1 MPLSTDPAFYK
12 DRTIVVDYIAE
23 HYAHDRDDF
32 PREDPAIEVD
42 ITERV
47 LNTDI
52 DDVNRFIASYLFLTS
67 SYPNYEIIDNMIPW
81 RIVNGPFRVDN
92 FNEQLLKFFNLDG
105 TTEEEITE
113 EAFAAAR
120 QAHGIGEEKMYQV
133 TISRTVTQTL
143 DVQVRADSSM
153 AAEHLARA
161 RAGNL
166 YFANGS
172 ASDPV
177 YQIES
182 VSVLC

>member
-12 DRTIVVDYIAE
+12 DRTIVVDYIAQ
-23 HYAHDRDDF
+23 HYAHDEDDC

-42 ITERV
+42 VTERA
-47 LNTDI
+47 LSLHI
-52 DDVNRFIASYLFLTS
+52 DDLNWFITS
-67 SYPNYEIIDNMIPW
+67 AYPNYEMIDNMIPS

-92 FNEQLLKFFNLDG
+92 FNEQLLEFFNLDG
-105 TTEEEITE
+105 TTEEEITG

-133 TISRTVTQTL
+133 TISRIVTQTL
-143 DVQVRADSSM
+143 GVQVRAYSSM
-153 AAEHLARA
+153 AAEHFARA
-161 RAGNL
+161 RAGDL
-166 YFANGS
+166 DFANGS

-182 VSVLC
+182 VSVIC